1 MATET
6 ASPVFEEFFQNITK
20 AAEANLK
27 LQQEAF
33 RQWTAHWP
41 RGTPTP
47 QTALTDKMKDFQ
59 KQWTSTVSDLA
70 RRHRDVLDQQYQA
83 ALESLDA
90 ALKVTEASNPEEF
103 RRRSEQLCR
112 KTIDCMREVS
122 EAQIRE
128 FQQVVTK
135 WSELFTGVGS

>member
-33 RQWTAHWP
+33 RQWTALWP